1 MRIKALSIA
10 LGALLLSAGAVSA
23 ATVTD
28 NINFRNGPGLNYS
41 IIGWAPVGT
50 YVRVLSC
57 DQAWCRVATWYGAVA
72 YANRK
77 FISTGG
83 SAYSAYA
90 AAPEYGTYS
99 YGWVPTARYSGWPYW
114 YWY

>member
-1 MRIKALSIA
+1 MRIKALSFA
-10 LGALLLSAGAVSA
+10 LGALLLSAGTVSA

-28 NINFRNGPGLNYS
+28 NINFRNGPGFNYS
-41 IIGWAPVGT
+41 ITGWAPVGT
-50 YVRVLSC
+50 YVRVLDC
-57 DQAWCRVATWYGAVA
+57 GRAWCRVATWYGAVA

-77 FISTGG
+77 FISTEG

-90 AAPEYGTYS
+90 AAPGYGTYS
-99 YGWVPTARYSGWPYW
+99 WVPRARYSWWPYW